1 MAKGL
6 GKIRKYLKNDATIR
20 RKVMNG
26 VREDVYFWFDGDN
39 VPSQLIQDFG
49 RYKGNKRVCNY
60 VRRFICQS
68 IFTNKATLRKM

>member
-6 GKIRKYLKNDATIR
+6 EKISKCLKNDTTVK

-39 VPSQLIQDFG
+39 MPSQLI
-49 RYKGNKRVCNY
+49 
-60 VRRFICQS
+60 
-68 IFTNKATLRKM
+68 